1 MEKLLEVKE
10 ICDRLANEPSR
21 IGKEN
26 ILKENENN
34 KLFKEVL
41 KFLLNDDFITGISTK
56 KLNKNV
62 KIISDLPFE
71 NVDNISDI
79 LKYLERNNTG
89 TDQDIGVVKGFIL
102 SQDESLHEFLKQLIT
117 KKLKLGVTKKTVNKV
132 YPNFLEEFNIQL
144 GSKFDMNK
152 PPKEIMYVTEKIDG
166 VRAFSTI
173 KNDKVVIR
181 TRQGKVI
188 KGLIDVEKGI
198 LAATKGFDNIFLDG
212 ELLSIGSSYETV
224 YKDTIKKVNN
234 KNEVKTGV
242 CYNVFDIGLLEEF
255 NTKKGLMDYER
266 RRELLDSLY
275 QNEYVKVLPVLYKG
289 EDLDEILAILDEYRD
304 KGAEGLMVSL
314 NKSYEFKRSKNLLKL
329 KVMQT
334 CDLKVIGFEEG
345 EGRLRGTLGKI
356 ICDYKG
362 FNLGVGS
369 GFSDADREEIWNN
382 KEKYL
387 GRVIEVSYFEETNNE
402 EGELS
407 LRFPV
412 FKCVREEGKEVS
424 YF

>member
-10 ICDRLANEPSR
+10 ICDKLANEPSR
-21 IGKEN
+21 IGKEI

-34 KLFKEVL
+34 KLFKEIL
-41 KFLLNDDFITGISTK
+41 KFLLNNDFVTGISTK

-62 KIISDLPFE
+62 EVDCRSF
-71 NVDNISDI
+71 DNILDLLI
-79 LKYLERNNTG
+79 YLEANNTG
-89 TDQDIGVVKGFIL
+89 TDQDIGVVKGFVL

-132 YPNFLEEFNIQL
+132 YPDFLEEFNIQL

-152 PPKEIMYVTEKIDG
+152 PPKETMYVTEKIDG

-314 NKSYEFKRSKNLLKL
+314 NKPYKFKRSKNLLKL
-329 KVMQT
+329 KVMQS
-334 CDLKVIGFEEG
+334 CDLKIIGFEEG
-345 EGRLRGTLGKI
+345 EGRLKGTLGKV

-362 FNLGVGS
+362 FELGVGS
-369 GFSDADREEIWNN
+369 GFLDADREEIWNN
-382 KEKYL
+382 RDKYI
-387 GRVIEVSYFEETNNE
+387 GRIVEVSYFEETNNE

-412 FKCVREEGKEVS
+412 FKCVREEGKKVS